1 MDFLT
6 LAQTRYAC
14 KAYDATKKIPPAQL
28 DQLLEILRLSPSSIN
43 IQPWQFIVAQS
54 QSAKEKITQATQ
66 GDFAYNA
73 SKILNCSEVIV
84 FCAKNHIDDAHI
96 KQILDCEE
104 QAGRFR
110 TPDAKLAQQATR
122 QSYVELYRKQNILD
136 TWVDNQLYIALGTLL
151 SAAQTFD
158 INATPIGGFNNIAL
172 DESLDLTA
180 QGLRSVVIATL
191 GYHSEADFNAA
202 LPKARLATNAVIS
215 RL

>member
-14 KAYDATKKIPPAQL
+14 KAYDATKKIPPTQL

-66 GDFAYNA
+66 GNFAYNT

-84 FCAKNHIDDAHI
+84 FCAKSHIDDAHI

-110 TPDAKLAQQATR
+110 TPDARLAQQATR

-158 INATPIGGFNNIAL
+158 INATPIGGFDNIAL
-172 DESLDLTA
+172 DKSLDLTA